1 MIKTNEI
8 IGKNLSEDLIIIED
22 IIWDAECKNPDE
34 PFKFTEEGFRASLKI
49 FMANMLDK
57 TWNLQEKNKLSQEE
71 RIKQAEEIAKE
82 LKKLVKKYTGINTLD
97 LYKLKK

>member
-22 IIWDAECKNPDE
+22 IIWDSECKNPDE
-34 PFKFTEEGFRASLKI
+34 PFKFTKEAFRASLKI
-49 FMANMLDK
+49 FMVNILDK
-57 TWNLQEKNKLSQEE
+57 TWDLQEKNKLSQKE
-71 RIKQAEEIAKE
+71 RIKQTEEIGKE

>member
-22 IIWDAECKNPDE
+22 IIWDAEYKNPNE
-34 PFKFTEEGFRASLKI
+34 QFKFTEEGFRASIKI

-57 TWNLQEKNKLSQEE
+57 TWNLQEKNKLPQKE
-71 RIKQAEEIAKE
+71 RIKQAEEIGKA
-82 LKKLVKKYTGINTLD
+82 LKDLVKKYTNINTLT
-97 LYKLKK
+97 LYKNKK

>member
-1 MIKTNEI
+1 MIKIKEV

-22 IIWDAECKNPDE
+22 IIWDSECKNPNE
-34 PFKFTEEGFRASLKI
+34 QFKFTKEGFRASLKI

-57 TWNLQEKNKLSQEE
+57 TYDYQQKNKMSPKEGFN
-71 RIKQAEEIAKE
+71 QASEIGKALRE
-82 LKKLVKKYTGINTLD
+82 LVKKYTGINTLD

>member
-22 IIWDAECKNPDE
+22 IIWDSECKNPDE
-34 PFKFTEEGFRASLKI
+34 PFKFSKEGFRASMKI
-49 FMANMLDK
+49 FMANLLDK
-57 TWNLQEKNKLSQEE
+57 TWDFQQKNKLPQEE
-71 RIKQAEEIAKE
+71 RIKQAEEIAKV
-82 LKKLVKKYTGINTLD
+82 LKDLTKKYTNINTLD